1 MGILAAFVLPHPPIV
16 LPEIGHGEEKK
27 IQSTSEGF
35 ETIAHMI
42 AELKPSTIV
51 IVSPHAVLLRNS
63 FYVCDTPRQHGDFSH
78 FIAPDIRFDVKTDE
92 VFVKRLMQNCGFVE
106 RLDSDAG
113 ILDHGVMVPLYFIRK
128 QWPDAMLVRL
138 GVSHTSFEDH
148 VELGKAIR
156 KTAEDLDENIVFI
169 ASGDLSHRLKK
180 DGPYGFDPDGPR
192 FDTAIVDILSR
203 GDFADLRK
211 IDPGLCENA
220 GECGFRSLAV
230 LSGVLDGINV
240 EAKVHS
246 YEGPFGVGYACA
258 SFSYK
263 SLTIDDPY
271 VRLARETI
279 EQFVKHGEILDVK
292 PSGPPELTQRKA
304 GVFVSLH
311 RQGRLRGCIGTIL
324 PTTDSIADEIIHNA
338 IQSCAHD
345 PRFYPVRVEE
355 LSDLEISVDILS
367 DPQPV
372 SEHRFLDPKRFGV
385 IVSRGSRKGL
395 LLPDLEG
402 VDTVAQQLS
411 IALRKA
417 GIDEDE
423 SYTISRFEVIRH
435 HD

>member
-1 MGILAAFVLPHPPIV
+1 MGVLAAFVLPHPPIV

-27 IQSTSEGF
+27 IQSTTDGF
-35 ETIAHMI
+35 ITIAKMI

-63 FYVCDTPRQHGDFSH
+63 FYVCDNPRQRGDFSH
-78 FIAPDIRFDVKTDE
+78 FIAPDIRFEVETDLT
-92 VFVKRLMQNCGFVE
+92 FVKRLMLNCDLVE
-106 RLDSDAG
+106 RLDLDAG

-128 QWPDAMLVRL
+128 QWPDVKLVRL
-138 GVSHTSFEDH
+138 GVSHLSFDNH

-169 ASGDLSHRLKK
+169 ASGDLSHRLKQ
-180 DGPYGFDPDGPR
+180 DGPYGFDPAGPK
-192 FDTAIVDILSR
+192 FDQAIVDILSR
-203 GDFADLRK
+203 GDFADFRK

-220 GECGFRSLAV
+220 GECGFRSLVV
-230 LSGVLDGINV
+230 LSGVLDGVTV
-240 EAKVHS
+240 EATLHS

-258 SFSYK
+258 SFRYE
-263 SLTIDDPY
+263 SLTAFDPY

-279 EQFVKHGEILDVK
+279 EHYMKHGEILDVK
-292 PSGPPELTQRKA
+292 PSDPPELTERKA

-345 PRFYPVRVEE
+345 PRFYPLRPEE
-355 LSDLEISVDILS
+355 LTDLEISVDILS

-372 SEHRFLDPKRFGV
+372 SDPRFLDPKRFGV

>member
-1 MGILAAFVLPHPPIV
+1 MGVLAAFVLPHPPIV
-16 LPEIGHGEEKK
+16 LPEIGHGEEMK
-27 IQSTSEGF
+27 IQSTTEGF
-35 ETIAHMI
+35 ETIAKMI
-42 AELKPSTIV
+42 ADLKPSTIV
-51 IVSPHAVLLRNS
+51 IVSPHAVMLRNS
-63 FYVCDTPRQHGDFSH
+63 FYVCDNPRQRGDFSH
-78 FIAPDIRFDVKTDE
+78 FIAPDIRFEVETDTI
-92 VFVKRLMQNCGFVE
+92 FVKRLIQNCEHVE
-106 RLDSDAG
+106 RLDIDAG

-128 QWPDAMLVRL
+128 QWSEFKLVRL
-138 GVSHTSFEDH
+138 GISHADFTDH
-148 VELGKAIR
+148 VDLGKAIR

-180 DGPYGFDPDGPR
+180 DGPYGFDADGPK
-192 FDTAIVDILSR
+192 FDTAIVDILSQ
-203 GDFADLRK
+203 GNFTELRK

-220 GECGFRSLAV
+220 GECGFRSLVV
-230 LSGVLDGINV
+230 LSGVLDGVKV
-240 EAKVHS
+240 EAKLHS
-246 YEGPFGVGYACA
+246 YEGTFGVGYATA
-258 SFSYK
+258 SF
-263 SLTIDDPY
+263 LPITFDPY

-279 EQFVKHGEILDVK
+279 EAFVKHNEILPVEPDV
-292 PSGPPELTQRKA
+292 PIELTKRRA

-311 RQGRLRGCIGTIL
+311 RQGRLRGCIGTIQ
-324 PTTDSIADEIIHNA
+324 PTTASVADEIIHNA

-345 PRFYPVRVEE
+345 PRFYPVRPEE

-385 IVSRGSRKGL
+385 IVSHGNRKGL

-417 GIDEDE
+417 GIVDDEN
-423 SYTISRFEVIRH
+423 YTISRFEVIRH

>member
-16 LPEIGHGEEKK
+16 LPEIGHGEEMK

-35 ETIAHMI
+35 EAIANMI

-51 IVSPHAVLLRNS
+51 IVSPHAVMLRNS

-92 VFVKRLMQNCGFVE
+92 AFVKRLLQNYDRVE

-113 ILDHGVMVPLYFIRK
+113 VLDHGVMVPLYFIQKR
-128 QWPDAMLVRL
+128 WPTFQLVRL
-138 GVSHTSFEDH
+138 GISHAEFDDH
-148 VELGKAIR
+148 VNLGREIR
-156 KTAEDLDENIVFI
+156 KTADELDENIVFI

-180 DGPYGFDPDGPR
+180 DGPYGFDPDGPK
-192 FDTAIVDILSR
+192 FDTAIVDILSL
-203 GDFADLRK
+203 GDFAELRK
-211 IDPGLCENA
+211 IEPGLCENA
-220 GECGFRSLAV
+220 GECGFRSLIV
-230 LSGVLDGINV
+230 LSGVIENIKFESKL
-240 EAKVHS
+240 HS
-246 YEGPFGVGYACA
+246 YEGTFGVGYASA
-258 SFSYK
+258 SFVPK
-263 SLTIDDPY
+263 NVDPY

-279 EQFVKHGEILDVK
+279 EAYVKRNEVISVGDDV
-292 PSGPPELTQRKA
+292 PPELTTQKA

-311 RQGRLRGCIGTIL
+311 RQSRLRGCIGTIL

-345 PRFYPVRVEE
+345 PRFYPVRTEE
-355 LSDLEISVDILS
+355 LNDLEISVDILS
-367 DPQPV
+367 EPQPV

-385 IVSRGSRKGL
+385 IVSHGNRKGL

-417 GIDEDE
+417 GIEDDEN
-423 SYTISRFEVIRH
+423 YTISRFEVIRH